1 MPDLFDSDSLLGELD
16 KRLDDLFGKDEGGNT
31 PVEGVAVSPL
41 ANLRGLMIAINTEIN
56 TEIISAIKTEV
67 KQLESSYAGDTQ
79 VLALLKIMSLLAGY
93 MKTKKPD
100 SHQDTTALL
109 NSAFQCMQNVIE
121 NQSIS
126 THEKIALISK
136 EIEQF
141 NNFKAKIP
149 SGEEPSR
156 KKTESGSGVTG
167 AGDSESASAAE
178 PSSAIVP
185 VGEIFT
191 VLDDLRLH
199 LREELAAL
207 KSGVDGLREEFAR
220 SDDSR
225 THLIEE
231 FAALKGQMNDL
242 KGLSDDLDKVRGQL
256 AKEFMKLKGQLDNI
270 KGEVNRFR
278 NDLLTARAELEGIR
292 GAVCQVGG
300 APGSDDYAQ
309 DEAVIVEV
317 EEASESPEV
326 TDWSLMERDYIAE
339 GATSADEPAERQTH
353 NESTGEDLQSQ
364 DWEETGFDSDLEE
377 TESKETCSSSGSY
390 FLFQMGGKKYAVGEA
405 NVIKASKADPRLLKK
420 AGNKG
425 ELTMMDCKRVFS
437 GIKRGIEPAWSHL
450 SSKDLEKTTF
460 RLLTDDRIDGLFDT
474 NGGGMLFLGSG
485 GKRSILFTD
494 QLPKKKRLSRKNK
507 VKRLSGSEYVYGAIQ
522 KSADTY
528 LILDADQLCKRLR
541 ACIPAPFTKT

>member
-1 MPDLFDSDSLLGELD
+1 
-16 KRLDDLFGKDEGGNT
+16 
-31 PVEGVAVSPL
+31 
-41 ANLRGLMIAINTEIN
+41 
-56 TEIISAIKTEV
+56 
-67 KQLESSYAGDTQ
+67 
-79 VLALLKIMSLLAGY
+79 LKA
-93 MKTKKPD
+93 
-100 SHQDTTALL
+100 
-109 NSAFQCMQNVIE
+109 
-121 NQSIS
+121 
-126 THEKIALISK
+126 
-136 EIEQF
+136 
-141 NNFKAKIP
+141 
-149 SGEEPSR
+149 
-156 KKTESGSGVTG
+156 
-167 AGDSESASAAE
+167 
-178 PSSAIVP
+178 
-185 VGEIFT
+185 
-191 VLDDLRLH
+191 
-199 LREELAAL
+199 
-207 KSGVDGLREEFAR
+207 
-220 SDDSR
+220 
-225 THLIEE
+225 
-231 FAALKGQMNDL
+231 QMNDL

-292 GAVCQVGG
+292 GAVCQVGS

-317 EEASESPEV
+317 EETPEGPAEA
-326 TDWSLMERDYIAE
+326 TEWSLMERDFVAE
-339 GATSADEPAERQTH
+339 GATSADEPAELRTH

-364 DWEETGFDSDLEE
+364 DREEAGFDSDP
-377 TESKETCSSSGSY
+377 KEIEPRKACSSSGSY
-390 FLFQMGGKKYAVGEA
+390 FLFQMGGRKYAVGED

-437 GIKRGIEPAWSHL
+437 GIKRGIEPAWNHL
-450 SSKDLEKTTF
+450 SSKELEKTTF

-522 KSADTY
+522 KSADSADNY